1 MMEPIKRLNVG
12 DSIIN
17 QIKDLFLD
25 GKLKPGD
32 KLPPERELMEMFE
45 VGRTSLREALKVLE
59 AQGLIVRSQ
68 RGTFISTN
76 FNDFY
81 TDSLIYQFYFSEVE
95 WQDIFEA
102 RRFIE
107 KELAGMAAQ
116 RATPA
121 DLAEM
126 QQTIE
131 DMKAAIAENN
141 YALYISSNMQFHEK
155 IAAASYNQVMV
166 DLYNSISSLVL
177 RAQKKAAA
185 VPGVMNESL
194 QFHQNIYRAIEQKDV
209 EKARGLMENHIE
221 SVHGFFKKA

>member
-68 RGTFISTN
+68 KGTFISTN

-81 TDSLIYQFYFSEVE
+81 TDSLIYQFYFSEVD

-107 KELAGMAAQ
+107 KELAGLAAQ
-116 RATPA
+116 RANPE
-121 DLAEM
+121 DLAEL

-131 DMKAAIAENN
+131 DMKLAIEENS
-141 YALYISSNMQFHEK
+141 YAKYISSNMQFHEK
-155 IAAASYNQVMV
+155 IAEASCNQVMV
-166 DLYNSISSLVL
+166 DLYNSITSLVL

-185 VPGVMNESL
+185 VPGVMSESL
-194 QFHQNIYRAIEQKDV
+194 HFHQEIYQAIEQKDV
-209 EKARGLMENHIE
+209 EKARQLMENHIE

>member
-59 AQGLIVRSQ
+59 SQGLIVRSQ
-68 RGTFISTN
+68 KGTFISTN

-81 TDSLIYQFYFSEVE
+81 TDSLIYQFYFSEVD

-107 KELAGMAAQ
+107 KELAGLAAE
-116 RATPA
+116 RAQPE
-121 DLAEM
+121 DLIEIQATIKDM
-126 QQTIE
+126 QLAIE
-131 DMKAAIAENN
+131 ENT
-141 YALYISSNMQFHEK
+141 YANYISSNMQFHEK

-166 DLYNSISSLVL
+166 DLYNSITSLVL

-194 QFHQNIYRAIEQKDV
+194 HFHQEIYNAIEQKDV
-209 EKARGLMENHIE
+209 EKARRLMENHIE